1 MVVGDVYVF
10 EDDPSEGLKIT
21 AVIEG
26 LRVSLLISPLFPVS
40 VPGNTFDPSKG
51 TIWWSLGI
59 E

>member
-10 EDDPSEGLKIT
+10 EDDSSEGLRIT

-26 LRVSLLISPLFPVS
+26 LRVSLLISPLFPAS
-40 VPGNTFDPSKG
+40 VPGNTFDSSKV
-51 TIWWSLGI
+51 TTSWSLGF